1 MIGEDPSARSAHRHG
16 TRALGTLRRN
26 LRHHSRPGQGTASR
40 HDRMIAKL
48 SSNPL
53 GRPHEQA
60 GPLLMTHGRLLGAR
74 LYLHTWIR
82 LCVAVV
88 IVAGAFV
95 AKHLVGIANLDVVG
109 LLAVAVFIAVYNAAA
124 WFLARRYRQPEQT
137 MAGYRRLVATMY
149 AAIVLDFLTLTVA
162 AWLVGGTR
170 SPFLAFYLVHV
181 MLSCVLL
188 SRRAAM
194 TFTTL
199 AYVLL
204 AALVLGEW
212 VGLIPPHEVPGA
224 TGGTGALDGRYV
236 LTVLLVY
243 GMLFGLTAFLLLTL
257 VELLRQGEQQMRET
271 NTELERL
278 SDMRRDFL
286 HIALHNL
293 QSPVGAATMFLGNL
307 RAGLGG
313 PITEQQQQWVD
324 RTLARL
330 DGLTDFIT
338 DLQTLATLESGT
350 IDTHG
355 ADVDIPAMLRDA
367 VDDYREMAQEHHHTI
382 KLEVSRPLP
391 TVRGVERLLREAVV
405 NFITNA
411 IKYTPDGGK
420 IIVRAVHRPPV
431 VHIEV
436 EDNGIGISQADQN
449 RLFNEFV
456 RIQRDDAA
464 MSKVT
469 GSGLGLSIVR
479 RVIDAHAGRTF
490 VISRLDEGSTFVI
503 ELPAGTV
510 VNNSD
515 A

>member
-1 MIGEDPSARSAHRHG
+1 M
-16 TRALGTLRRN
+16 T
-26 LRHHSRPGQGTASR
+26 
-40 HDRMIAKL
+40 AKL

-53 GRPHEQA
+53 GRPQQQV
-60 GPLLMTHGRLLGAR
+60 GPLLMMHGRLLGAR

-88 IVAGAFV
+88 IVVGAFV

-109 LLAVAVFIAVYNAAA
+109 LLAVAVFIAIYNAAA

-137 MAGYRRLVATMY
+137 LTDYRRLVATMY

-188 SRRAAM
+188 SRRAAV

-204 AALVLGEW
+204 AALVMGEW
-212 VGLIPPHEVPGA
+212 AGLIPSHEVPGA
-224 TGGTGALDGRYV
+224 TGGTGALDGRYA

-257 VELLRQGEQQMRET
+257 VELLRQGEEQMRQT
-271 NTELERL
+271 NAACVRL

-293 QSPVGAATMFLGNL
+293 QSPVGAATMLLTNL

-313 PITEQQQQWVD
+313 PLTDQQDQWVE

-338 DLQTLATLESGT
+338 DLQTLSTLESGS
-350 IDTHG
+350 IDAQWT
-355 ADVDIPAMLRDA
+355 DVDVPAMLRRA
-367 VDDYREMAQEHHHTI
+367 VDDHHELAQAHHHTM
-382 KLEVSRPLP
+382 KLEVVRPLP
-391 TVRGVERLLREAVV
+391 KVKGIERLLREAVV

-456 RIQRDDAA
+456 RIQRDDTAV
-464 MSKVT
+464 SKIT

-479 RVIDAHAGRTF
+479 RVIEAHAGRTF
-490 VISRLDEGSTFVI
+490 VISRLNEGSTFVI
-503 ELPAGTV
+503 ELPAETATESAG
-510 VNNSD
+510 